1 MMHLWGKIKLF
12 VMLKKRLKRHMTS
25 VMDTILPPQSFLT
38 GDVSISGIESELWA
52 KLRFLDAPCCHVC
65 GFPFDYDMGPEVL
78 CGRCVVKTPHYRFM
92 RAAFEYDD
100 VSRRLVLDFKH
111 GGKTAALP
119 MFAKHMARAGRHYL
133 DAADFIVPVPLHYRR
148 RLKRRFNQSALLAR
162 HLARHVPARFDP
174 DMLYRFR
181 ATPTQ
186 GGLTAINRRRNV
198 QGAFRVKPAAKAR
211 LKGAHIV
218 LIDDVLTTGSTLEAC
233 TRTLLS
239 EGASFVD
246 GLTLARVVRPAPLP
260 T

>member
-1 MMHLWGKIKLF
+1 
-12 VMLKKRLKRHMTS
+12 
-25 VMDTILPPQSFLT
+25 
-38 GDVSISGIESELWA
+38 
-52 KLRFLDAPCCHVC
+52 
-65 GFPFDYDMGPEVL
+65 MGPEVL

-100 VSRRLVLDFKH
+100 VSRRLVLE
-111 GGKTAALP
+111 
-119 MFAKHMARAGRHYL
+119 

-148 RLKRRFNQSALLAR
+148 RVKRRFNQSALLAR
-162 HLARHVPARFDP
+162 HLAQHVPARFDP

-181 ATPTQ
+181 GTPTQ